1 VTTSIPGFDL
11 YATLSVTPDAPVEVI
26 VAAHRALIRIVHPDL
41 HADAAAAETAA
52 RLNVAR
58 DWLTDPARRVLYDR
72 SRAPADPA
80 NVDARSAAAP
90 RPPPALELAAR
101 VAALDG
107 FVRECGRLRAADLTR
122 IARGGREAMR
132 RDRGLAA
139 SAERLVRAAR
149 LAGREGMAL
158 RAAEDARWRLEVWHG
173 ELDAGLLTL
182 VHWTAYAHAAADVAP
197 GDAELVLAHWQ
208 GSARRRA
215 RDARRTARWPA
226 RVGGILRWLRAGL
239 GRV

>member
-26 VAAHRALIRIVHPDL
+26 AAAHRALIRMVHPDL
-41 HADAAAAETAA
+41 HADAAAAETAT

-58 DWLTDPARRVLYDR
+58 DWLTDPARRTLYDR
-72 SRAPADPA
+72 SRRPEDPA
-80 NVDARSAAAP
+80 NVDARSAAVP
-90 RPPPALELAAR
+90 RPPLDRELAAR

-107 FVRECGRLRAADLTR
+107 FVRECARLSAADLTG
-122 IARGGREAMR
+122 IARGCRQAMA

-139 SAERLVRAAR
+139 TAERLVRAAR

-173 ELDAGLLTL
+173 NLDASLLTL
-182 VHWTAYAHAAADVAP
+182 LHWTAYAHAAADVAP

-215 RDARRTARWPA
+215 RDARRTARSPG
-226 RVGGILRWLRAGL
+226 RLEGIVHRLRAGL
-239 GRV
+239 GRA